1 MALQICQVMIIAL
14 QYKSWMFGVPFDGD
28 GNVFCN
34 NHVVVK
40 NMSIPELTLMKRHNA
55 INYCLV

>member
-1 MALQICQVMIIAL
+1 MEME
-14 QYKSWMFGVPFDGD
+14 
-28 GNVFCN
+28 NVFCN

-55 INYCLV
+55 INYHLVREVVAAKII